1 VSLADVLAEVESR
14 GLSLTVVGTD
24 LRLQGP
30 RESVDADLVA
40 RIRSC
45 KGELIAHLGQAGG
58 SPLTLLQRSYLVGR
72 GGGLESGNVAS
83 YVFHEIEGA
92 WDLDRLQDALRTVV
106 ARHGILRTRFTPEG
120 RQVELPPPADVRI
133 GRLDLRGRPDQRDR
147 VRELRELRSHRILP
161 ADQAPLL
168 AVDVTILG
176 DDRMVLHVGHDGL
189 IMDGI
194 SMFLFFR
201 AWWNAYQEE
210 EQEVAEEA
218 SFQAYVTAVEAAK
231 TRPAAARSR
240 EYWLNRLD
248 GLPPHPDLPL
258 ATAPS
263 AIASP
268 RFVQYCVRLDPASWG
283 ALKARAGRAGL
294 TPTGLLMA
302 AYAETLAYWGA
313 GPRFTLNT
321 TIADRPPIHPRIL
334 DAIGNFCD
342 TMLVE
347 ISLDRRLSFTERASA
362 LQARLRRDLD
372 HRHFSGIEVLRE
384 LARRRGSVSDAR
396 MPYTFNSTIGY
407 PRPGVDGSAFELFGP
422 EVSAVSQTPQVWLNA
437 FVMEQHGG
445 LVVQLDAVAELF
457 PPGLLGAMA
466 EAYQQLLDAL
476 SGDDTAWN
484 AATFDLLPR
493 AQRARRN
500 AANDTAAPVPR
511 AMLTDAVVDQAIRR
525 PDAPAIWTTHGV
537 ISYGELYR
545 RACYAAEWLRE
556 QGVGRD
562 ELVAIVMTRGP
573 EQIAGI
579 LGTLLAGAAYLPVDA
594 ALPGERRDYLLRDG
608 LVRCALTNTDWTD
621 PRYRTLRLDESGTA
635 AGYTRRADADPDDL
649 AYVLYT
655 SGTSGE
661 PKGVMVSHRSVVNV
675 VADCT
680 ARFGVGPGDR
690 FFGVSAISFD
700 LSVYDV
706 FGALSVGAA
715 IVLPDP
721 DRSADPAHWLDLCA
735 RAGITIWN
743 SVPSIVSMLHDQATA
758 NDPANDP
765 AGLGTLRLIMM
776 SGDRIPPALPAA
788 LRRLND
794 RAVLVS
800 LGGPTETTIWN
811 ILHPIGPADD
821 GSRSIPYGR
830 PNANNRAYVVDADGH
845 DRPDW
850 VPGEICAA
858 GTGLARGY
866 WGDPA
871 RTAEKFVLD
880 AGRGE
885 LLYRTGD
892 LGHYLPDGEIAI
904 LGRNDFQLKVNGY
917 RVEAGEVETRLLA
930 HPQVKQA
937 AVVRQHA
944 VHGERLVAHLAPVG
958 RERPDD
964 AELRQLL
971 RRQLPGYMVPSVI
984 VWHDSLPLTGN
995 RKLDRRAL
1003 EATELRPARP
1013 AEVVAAPEIEQA
1025 VAELWMS
1032 VLRVDDVASTSNLY
1046 DLGGD
1051 SIAAMRILTA
1061 VRKRFSVTIPLD
1073 LLPEVDTV
1081 RKMAAR
1087 IGGTVSAS

>member
-1 VSLADVLAEVESR
+1 VSVADVLSEVEAR

-30 RESVDADLVA
+30 RESVDAGLVEQ
-40 RIRSC
+40 IRSC
-45 KGELIAHLGQAGG
+45 KAELIAHLSQTGG
-58 SPLTLLQRSYLVGR
+58 HPLTLLQRSYLVGR
-72 GGGLESGNVAS
+72 GSGLESGNVAS

-106 ARHGILRTRFTPEG
+106 ARHGMLRTRFTPEG
-120 RQVELPPPADVRI
+120 RQVEMPPPVDVRI
-133 GRLDLRGRPDQRDR
+133 GRLDLRGRPDQPDR

-168 AVDVTILG
+168 AVDAMILS
-176 DDRMVLHVGHDGL
+176 DDRMVLHIGHDGL

-194 SMFLFFR
+194 SMFLFFL
-201 AWWNAYQEE
+201 AWWNAYQGE
-210 EQEVAEEA
+210 EQAAPEEA
-218 SFQAYVTAVEAAK
+218 SYQAYVTAVEAGK
-231 TRPAAARSR
+231 SRSAAARSR

-248 GLPPHPDLPL
+248 SLPPHPDLPL
-258 ATAPS
+258 AIAP
-263 AIASP
+263 AAVVNP
-268 RFVQYCVRLDPASWG
+268 RFVQYCVRLDEPSWG
-283 ALKARAGRAGL
+283 GLKARAGRAGL
-294 TPTGLLMA
+294 TPTSLLMA

-321 TIADRPPIHPRIL
+321 TIADRPPIHPRIMH
-334 DAIGNFCD
+334 AIGNFCD

-347 ISLDRRLSFTERASA
+347 VSLDRRLSFTERASA
-362 LQARLRRDLD
+362 LQAQLRRDLD
-372 HRHFSGIEVLRE
+372 HRHFSGIEVVRE
-384 LARRRGSVSDAR
+384 LARRRGSVSEAR

-407 PRPGVDGSAFELFGP
+407 PLPGVDGSAFELFGP
-422 EVSAVSQTPQVWLNA
+422 EVYTVSQTPQVWLNA

-457 PPGLLGAMA
+457 PAGLLDAFAAG
-466 EAYQQLLDAL
+466 YQQLLDAL
-476 SGDDTAWN
+476 AGDEAW
-484 AATFDLLPR
+484 AAVTFDLLPS
-493 AQRARRN
+493 AQRAVRN
-500 AANDTAAPVPR
+500 AANDTATAQPR
-511 AMLTDAVVDQAIRR
+511 AMLTDAFADQAIRC
-525 PDAPAIWTTHGV
+525 PDAPAIWTTRAV

-545 RACYAAEWLRE
+545 RASYVAGWLRE

-573 EQIAGI
+573 DQIVGV

-594 ALPGERRDYLLRDG
+594 SLPGERRDYMVRDG
-608 LVRCALTNTDWTD
+608 LVRCALTNTEWTD
-621 PRYRTLRLDESGTA
+621 PRYQVLRLDETA
-635 AGYTRRADADPDDL
+635 TAEACTRRADADPDDL

-675 VADCT
+675 VTDCT

-700 LSVYDV
+700 LSVYDI

-735 RAGITIWN
+735 QASVTVWN
-743 SVPSIVSMLHDQATA
+743 SVPAIVSMLHDQAVT
-758 NDPANDP
+758 DDP
-765 AGLGTLRLIMM
+765 AGLSTLRLIMM
-776 SGDRIPPALPAA
+776 SGDRIPASLPAA

-794 RAVLVS
+794 RATLVS
-800 LGGPTETTIWN
+800 LGGPTETTVWN
-811 ILHPIGPADD
+811 ILHPIGPDDD
-821 GSRSIPYGR
+821 GRRSIPYGR
-830 PNANNRAYVVDADGH
+830 PNANNRAYIVDPDGR

-871 RTAEKFVLD
+871 RTAAKFVTD
-880 AGRGE
+880 ARRGE
-885 LLYRTGD
+885 RLYRTGD
-892 LGHYLPDGEIAI
+892 LGHYLPDGQIAI
-904 LGRNDFQLKVNGY
+904 VGRNDFQLKVNGY

-930 HPQVKQA
+930 HPHVKQA

-944 VHGERLVAHLAPVG
+944 VHGDRLVAHLAAAG
-958 RERPDD
+958 QERPDD
-964 AELRQLL
+964 AELQQLL
-971 RRQLPGYMVPSVI
+971 RRHLPGYMVPSVI

-1003 EATELRPARP
+1003 EAAEPRSARP
-1013 AEVVAAPEIEQA
+1013 AEVAAAPEIERA
-1025 VAELWMS
+1025 VAELWTS
-1032 VLRVDDVASTSNLY
+1032 VLRVNDVGSTSNLY

-1087 IGGTVSAS
+1087 IGAAVSAS